1 MWRVLFPAP
10 LRLFL
15 VDALSIIHPFSW
27 PAYSLSRIMGSLE
40 QIQATVWQ
48 RQTTPLEG
56 LPIHHRPTARLP
68 TTHFYTERQ
77 LQQPINQ
84 TSMKLIRDWSI
95 NTQKMLHDAIETF
108 PLKKK
113 RNAYF
118 HLCITYCLIDLISI
132 INSFQ
137 ALIIIE
143 CINKNVISVYAESK

>member
-1 MWRVLFPAP
+1 MTSAFSCSVASVFSRCFINHPSIFMTGLFPFQDHGITGADP
-10 LRLFL
+10 SHC
-15 VDALSIIHPFSW
+15 VAK
-27 PAYSLSRIMGSLE
+27 ANN
-40 QIQATVWQ
+40 
-48 RQTTPLEG
+48 PLEG

-118 HLCITYCLIDLISI
+118 HLCITYCLIDLISN